1 MDGFES
7 DIEECLKILNELLSL
22 IEQDECALSSVSSG
36 DAFNCYRDLTEWEV
50 DNLGNIRCTM
60 RNQLYD

>member
-7 DIEECLKILNELLSL
+7 DIQECLKTLNELLSL
-22 IEQDECALSSVSSG
+22 IEQDECALRSFSSG

-50 DNLGNIRCTM
+50 ERLENIRCAM
-60 RNQLYD
+60 RNQLYE